1 MVIRKRLAY
10 RLVLSAYMAAVLVAS
25 LRPMPE
31 GLPEIFNIDKLYHFV
46 TYMVMAVLLS
56 LALHGEGRG
65 AERGRLSMAAI
76 MAFAYGVMIEV
87 LQSFTGTRS
96 GDILDALTNGI
107 GAAAGAYA
115 TGYYMRRKG
124 ARGGV
129 DHAS

>member
-1 MVIRKRLAY
+1 M
-10 RLVLSAYMAAVLVAS
+10 
-25 LRPMPE
+25 
-31 GLPEIFNIDKLYHFV
+31 F
-46 TYMVMAVLLS
+46 S

-65 AERGRLSMAAI
+65 ATRGRLSMAAI

-87 LQSFTGTRS
+87 FQSFTGTRS

-115 TGYYMRRKG
+115 FGYYMRRKG
-124 ARGGV
+124 AKGGV